1 MSIPPDSRTVRVFL
15 SSTFRDFAEERDL
28 LIKKVFPELRRK
40 CRERQVELVD
50 VDLRWGITEKESQ
63 QGKVL
68 PICLAEIDRSR
79 PYFMGFIGE
88 RYGWVP
94 EKDQYDLS
102 LILEQP
108 WLNKHRG
115 GKSVTELEM
124 LHGVLNKRKMRDRAF
139 FYFRDFKW
147 TLARSKEKDGEAYIS
162 THPAEKKKL
171 EALKKRIRKS
181 SCPLVENYKNPEALA
196 ERVKDDL
203 WKLIDEAYPES
214 EAPDALT
221 QERMRHEAYSA
232 TRRRLY
238 LGGERYY
245 ETLNEAMKAKPFR
258 PVLVTGQSGGGKS
271 ALLSNWVTEWS
282 KRNKKTAVIMHH
294 LGCGADAAHPVQ
306 MVTRL
311 MKEIARL
318 TGDEFKPESDSDKTL
333 EKLPEWLA
341 MASAWAQR
349 SKKELL
355 LVLDGLD
362 KLSDRQH
369 VRWFPV
375 FLPPRVKL
383 VASCL
388 HGDILDAAKARL
400 NWRELKVRPFTKTE
414 QKEFIGKYLGRYR
427 KSLTTKQT
435 RNLQAHTLSGNPLFL
450 LTVLEELRVFGVHE
464 KLETRLSALLSPPP
478 SKAQD
483 EEPTVDDVFEHVLAR
498 IEEDL
503 GRKPVQ
509 AAMEAIW
516 ASRNGLYQDELLGIA
531 KAAKLTPA
539 KWAVIKNALDESLY
553 ESSGKINFGHDYLRK
568 AVEDRYLS
576 STRRIHAVHLR
587 LAKYF
592 TTIARDENGKWKW
605 HERRAMMENIH
616 HFIKASALGKVEE
629 ILTDFSYLVEKLRS
643 GCVGRI
649 GYEYGALESLR
660 SDCRSLLE
668 NGKTKNKTLL
678 YWVNFL
684 QRNFHAL
691 QRGSGRWPSYKILL
705 QLAIED
711 ADTSPVTRA
720 SETWLKEGN
729 CDWLWLRR
737 DDRPRKRA
745 DEPNVKVL
753 ETPVLGV
760 VQPSAETLFSW
771 DQKDIKLWDLETE
784 KGKVVGRAPKTAFM
798 SLDGAELVAVF
809 DDGLA
814 WLDITSGSIIKK
826 FRYRGGNLDGGML
839 LKSGE
844 VLTWSDK
851 DKKSQIWNRS
861 GMVGSWR
868 ELWMP
873 ETCIDGDLDW
883 FRGYL
888 SLDEHRLLFWGD
900 TSGFLNVWNLEESR
914 IVKQWRPYGACYDKD
929 SPTFSVKKMM
939 SGNFITQEE
948 FEDGTKIKLWTHDDY
963 SLLGEHHFNMG
974 CNFVVPLNG
983 NKIAVFKHHNSGMRD
998 DDFSYIFNF
1007 DDPKLLK
1014 PLKVGR
1020 ALGGRFLQ
1028 TGILVCWT
1036 TEAERDMGQG
1046 NLIFFDSNGNL
1057 LGSANRAH
1065 LIHAYDNG
1073 MMVTECLS
1081 ASYLTYSSVDA
1092 SIKLWSGLG
1101 VNKQDVSLASF
1112 VSQDVAPCI
1121 YQETYCEQMYGRK
1134 ARSML
1139 FTSEDRFQLQWTAS
1153 PLTKKPFKFHGPI
1166 IGSAKI
1172 SSPKG
1177 HAFHQHQI
1185 EALDLFEVSSLQLLW
1200 NGVQLNC
1207 YADFCDGS
1215 NYRDLVLRIIEAP
1228 PGYTSDKPP
1237 TVGSKACKARLESG
1251 GKFVDLFADWTSA
1264 DQHALSEGLPYPL
1277 PSARWEADT
1286 AYRLRWIDGDGCI
1299 ALESFSEEWIRLKA
1313 YIGNRP
1319 LGCSEIVQLRA
1330 TLSEEML
1337 DKLLESRTGQK
1348 GGGDALRN
1356 KIKEI
1361 LDTLSERE
1369 WEVLEQRFDSNGAY
1383 RRTLE
1388 EVDRQFQI
1396 TREQIRQ
1403 IDANTLRK
1411 VRHPTRIRKLEGF
1424 IKLPGE
1430 ENQGRKME
1438 ASDYHADDEED
1449 LEGVSGMQ
1457 KLIVENLREG
1467 D

>member
-1 MSIPPDSRTVRVFL
+1 MNNPPDSRTVRVFL
-15 SSTFRDFAEERDL
+15 SSTFRDFAEEREL
-28 LIKKVFPELRRK
+28 LIKNVFPELRRK

-50 VDLRWGITEKESQ
+50 VDLRWGITEKEAQ

-108 WLNKHRG
+108 WLDEHRG

-124 LHGVLNKRKMRDRAF
+124 LHGVLNNPAMEDRAF
-139 FYFRDFKW
+139 FYFRDA
-147 TLARSKEKDGEAYIS
+147 TYSQ
-162 THPAEKKKL
+162 KKGGRYLSESPYDKAKL
-171 EALKKRIRKS
+171 EALKDRIRKS
-181 SCPLVENYKNPEALA
+181 GFPVVENYKNPEALA

-258 PVLVTGQSGGGKS
+258 PILITGQSGGGKS

-282 KRNKKTAVIMHH
+282 KRNKKAAVIMHH
-294 LGCGADAAHPVQ
+294 FGCGVDAADPVQ
-306 MVTRL
+306 MANRV

-318 TGDEFKPESDSDKTL
+318 TRDELKPESDPDKTL

-349 SKKELL
+349 NKNELL
-355 LVLDGLD
+355 IVLDGLD

-369 VRWFPV
+369 LHWFPA

-388 HGDILDAAKARL
+388 QGGILDAAKARL
-400 NWRELKVRPFTKTE
+400 NWRELKVRSFTKTE
-414 QKEFIGKYLGRYR
+414 QKDFIGKYLGRYR
-427 KSLTTKQT
+427 KSLTTRQT
-435 RNLQAHTLSGNPLFL
+435 RTLQGHSLSGNPLFL

-478 SKAQD
+478 SKTQD

-516 ASRNGLYQDELLGIA
+516 ASRSGLYQDELLGIA
-531 KAAKLTPA
+531 ETAKLTPA
-539 KWAVIKNALDESLY
+539 KWAVIQNALDESLY

-568 AVEDRYLS
+568 AVADRYLS
-576 STRRIHAVHLR
+576 STRRMHAVHLR

-592 TTIARDENGKWKW
+592 TGIARDKNGKWKRQE
-605 HERRAMMENIH
+605 HRAMMENIH
-616 HFIKASALGKVEE
+616 HFIKASALPEVEK

-643 GCVGRI
+643 DCVGRI
-649 GYEYGALESLR
+649 GHEYGALESLR
-660 SDCRSLLE
+660 SDCRGLLE
-668 NGKTKNKTLL
+668 NGKTKKSPLL

-691 QRGSGRWPSYKILL
+691 QRGSVRWPSYKILL

-720 SETWLKEGN
+720 SEAWLKEGN

-737 DDRPRKRA
+737 DDRPRERT
-745 DEPNVKVL
+745 DESKVKVL

-760 VQPSAETLFSW
+760 VQPSPEMLFSW
-771 DQKDIKLWDLETE
+771 DDKDIKLWDLETD

-826 FRYRGGNLDGGML
+826 VRYRGGNLDGGML

-873 ETCIDGDLDW
+873 ETCKDVDLIW

-888 SLDEHRLLFWGD
+888 SLDKNRLLFWGD
-900 TSGFLNVWNLEESR
+900 KSGFLRVWDVTKGKIINQWLPGTLPQGSESD
-914 IVKQWRPYGACYDKD
+914 A
-929 SPTFSVKKMM
+929 TFSVHRLG
-939 SGNFITQEE
+939 SGDFLTEE
-948 FEDGTKIKLWTHDDY
+948 VFEGYSETKLWSGRTYKQLH
-963 SLLGEHHFNMG
+963 SHRINLG
-974 CNFVVPLNG
+974 CSVIVPLNK
-983 NKIAVFKHHNSGMRD
+983 NRMAILSHFLNEKKSRNQ
-998 DDFSYIFNF
+998 SYIYDFNV
-1007 DDPKLLK
+1007 PKK
-1014 PLKVGR
+1014 RKGLKVSNV
-1020 ALGGRFLQ
+1020 LGARLLQ
-1028 TGILVCWT
+1028 NGSLVCWT
-1036 TEAERDMGQG
+1036 LEGKRDMGHAD
-1046 NLIFFDSNGNL
+1046 LHFFSTEGL
-1057 LGSANRAH
+1057 PLGSYRNAH
-1065 LIHAYDNG
+1065 NPI
-1073 MMVTECLS
+1073 
-1081 ASYLTYSSVDA
+1081 SYLNVDDGLMVIDSPSAKYLSYSSVDKTIKRWGGVGNA
-1092 SIKLWSGLG
+1092 IEKTNGRRWRAKKNNPSIYEEIDLMMHHSR
-1101 VNKQDVSLASF
+1101 
-1112 VSQDVAPCI
+1112 P
-1121 YQETYCEQMYGRK
+1121 
-1134 ARSML
+1134 RSM
-1139 FTSEDRFQLQWTAS
+1139 FAFMDGGFQLQWTPS
-1153 PLTKKPFKFHGPI
+1153 LDKPFTGAVSVKAPN
-1166 IGSAKI
+1166 
-1172 SSPKG
+1172 G
-1177 HAFHQHQI
+1177 HAFNEHQV
-1185 EALDLFEVSSLQLLW
+1185 EALDLFEVSLLQLLW
-1200 NGVQLNC
+1200 NGFQLSC
-1207 YADFCDGS
+1207 YTEFCDGRY
-1215 NYRDLVLRIIEAP
+1215 YRDLNFRIIDALQKCNQATVP
-1228 PGYTSDKPP
+1228 MITSQ
-1237 TVGSKACKARLESG
+1237 VCGARLESG
-1251 GKFVDLFADWTSA
+1251 ANFVDLFADWTSA
-1264 DQHALSEGLPYPL
+1264 DQHALSEGLRYPL
-1277 PSARWEADT
+1277 PSARWEADA

-1299 ALESFSEEWIRLKA
+1299 VLESFSGEWIKLKA
-1313 YIGNRP
+1313 HIGNRS
-1319 LGCSEIVQLRA
+1319 LSRSELVHLRA
-1330 TLSEEML
+1330 TLCEEML
-1337 DKLLESRTGQK
+1337 YKLIGSRN
-1348 GGGDALRN
+1348 A
-1356 KIKEI
+1356 KIKDI
-1361 LDTLSERE
+1361 LDTLTKRE
-1369 WEVLEQRFDSNGAY
+1369 TEVLVQRFGLNGGY
-1383 RRTLE
+1383 SRTLE
-1388 EVDRQFQI
+1388 EVGLQFQV
-1396 TREQIRQ
+1396 TRAQILQ
-1403 IDANTLRK
+1403 IEAKALRK
-1411 VRHPTRIRKLEGF
+1411 MRHPSRIRKLEDF
-1424 IKLPGE
+1424 INLPSE
-1430 ENQGRKME
+1430 ENQERKMKT
-1438 ASDYHADDEED
+1438 SDCHADGQEN
-1449 LEGVSGMQ
+1449 LEGKSGLQ
-1457 KLIVENLREG
+1457 QLIDENLCEG
-1467 D
+1467 DAPDPK